1 MQKIRNQKTEVRR
14 QKSEDRSQKTEVRR
28 QKSADSRSLKNYKFL
43 YSPPFVKEGLGVVFF
58 GLNYQK
64 TAKPPHP
71 ERIRDFPSF
80 GKGGELNSQ
89 NLTANPSTSSATA
102 ANSLGLIPYA

>member
-1 MQKIRNQKTEVRR
+1 MQKI
-14 QKSEDRSQKTEVRR
+14 RSQKTEVSR
-28 QKSADSRSLKNYKFL
+28 QKSADRRQKSEVSRSLKNYKFL